1 MCARVRVSV
10 CGCERERKRP
20 GDKVGMTGNEGG
32 EIGAF
37 IPVETEAPLPS
48 HGRSSLLGP
57 ARPWTRRLTPLPAR
71 PCCSP
76 GPDFAATPPKP
87 LAGASEGAPGVG
99 GRGEASGAPGERRPA
114 GSLPCHWLFI
124 VTCEYFRFR
133 AQGGWTGDSSLCQM
147 TGGQTLSLP
156 GSYPSEDPTIHGS
169 GPTCPPGWRVC
180 SARAGDCGPGW
191 DLDDAPCTSGGS
203 ARLGVGGTAPSTTS
217 ARGPP
222 AVGHRTGGRTW
233 RVLARRAGP
242 GERGRRS
249 RRTRMSMGPRGSETS
264 TCHPDHASG
273 PLGSCAKK
281 AVTPRPVPTL
291 QDGDPALWTHPHDL

>member
-1 MCARVRVSV
+1 
-10 CGCERERKRP
+10 
-20 GDKVGMTGNEGG
+20 
-32 EIGAF
+32 
-37 IPVETEAPLPS
+37 
-48 HGRSSLLGP
+48 
-57 ARPWTRRLTPLPAR
+57 
-71 PCCSP
+71 
-76 GPDFAATPPKP
+76 
-87 LAGASEGAPGVG
+87 
-99 GRGEASGAPGERRPA
+99 
-114 GSLPCHWLFI
+114 
-124 VTCEYFRFR
+124 
-133 AQGGWTGDSSLCQM
+133 M

-273 PLGSCAKK
+273 PLGVCAKK